1 MCAAAQREASLG
13 AGSMSGWPWGAG
25 QEGGAAAC
33 VQGMKLGTVALG
45 MWLSQAPGVSVGLG
59 RTPAPRGRHCRLQ
72 CSPAPARP
80 RLLAP
85 HTSDLCVVR
94 YAHDAVGVIGGGGDL
109 SRTASAVSA
118 AKDEDR

>member
-1 MCAAAQREASLG
+1 MQGTKLSTAALR
-13 AGSMSGWPWGAG
+13 
-25 QEGGAAAC
+25 
-33 VQGMKLGTVALG
+33 T
-45 MWLSQAPGVSVGLG
+45 WLSQAPWVSVGLG

-80 RLLAP
+80 RPLAP
-85 HTSDLCVVR
+85 RTSDLCVVC

-118 AKDEDR
+118 GKDEGR